1 MKTPASDLA
10 AAQWHVLGAGAM
22 GCLWAVR
29 LWQHPPLARRVAVL
43 LRSAEEVATYHRHGG
58 VRLEE
63 GWENPLPAGN
73 DVGAGL
79 AREQGQS
86 QEVDASR
93 ARPAPSTDHIPTP
106 VPAACVTDDGPPLSH
121 LLVATKSQDV
131 AAALHSVHARLTP
144 DTCIVLLQNGVRV
157 QREITDQYGAD
168 RVYCLSTSHGAW
180 RRAPFHVVHAGHG
193 TAWLGQLESNNVR
206 ALDALLAL
214 LPAAA
219 MQIDTDPHIA
229 RRLWQKF
236 AVNCA
241 VNALTV
247 LYDCRNGE
255 LLKISQA
262 RQDLDALT
270 NEIEGLLDVL
280 PEVPPLPELQESV
293 AEVLRV
299 AAKNFSSTLQDA
311 RQGRATELAHLNGY
325 LCELAT
331 LHGLAS
337 PLNNALLQRVA
348 SRFSL
353 PGA

>member
-1 MKTPASDLA
+1 M
-10 AAQWHVLGAGAM
+10 
-22 GCLWAVR
+22 
-29 LWQHPPLARRVAVL
+29 
-43 LRSAEEVATYHRHGG
+43 
-58 VRLEE
+58 
-63 GWENPLPAGN
+63 
-73 DVGAGL
+73 
-79 AREQGQS
+79 
-86 QEVDASR
+86 
-93 ARPAPSTDHIPTP
+93 
-106 VPAACVTDDGPPLSH
+106 
-121 LLVATKSQDV
+121 
-131 AAALHSVHARLTP
+131 
-144 DTCIVLLQNGVRV
+144 
-157 QREITDQYGAD
+157 
-168 RVYCLSTSHGAW
+168 
-180 RRAPFHVVHAGHG
+180 
-193 TAWLGQLESNNVR
+193 
-206 ALDALLAL
+206 
-214 LPAAA
+214 
-219 MQIDTDPHIA
+219 
-229 RRLWQKF
+229 
-236 AVNCA
+236 NCA

>member
-1 MKTPASDLA
+1 LKTPASDLA
-10 AAQWHVLGAGAM
+10 TTHWHVLGAGAM

-29 LWQHPPLARRVAVL
+29 LWQHPPLARRVTLL
-43 LRSAEEVATYHRHGG
+43 LRSAEELETYRRHGG

-63 GWENPLPAGN
+63 GWENPQRAG
-73 DVGAGL
+73 DTVGAGAIL
-79 AREQGQS
+79 
-86 QEVDASR
+86 
-93 ARPAPSTDHIPTP
+93 TP
-106 VPAACVTDDGPPLSH
+106 VPAAAITDAGPALSH

-131 AAALHSVHARLTP
+131 AAALHSVRARLTP
-144 DTCIVLLQNGVRV
+144 GTCIVLLQNGVRV

-180 RRAPFHVVHAGHG
+180 RRGPFHVVHAGRG
-193 TAWLGQLESNNVR
+193 TAWLGQLESNNVW
-206 ALDALLAL
+206 ALDALLAR

-255 LLKISQA
+255 LLKIPQA
-262 RQDLDALT
+262 RRDLDALT
-270 NEIEGLLDVL
+270 GEIERLLDLL
-280 PEVPPLPELQESV
+280 PEVPPLPDLRESV

-299 AAKNFSSTLQDA
+299 AAENVSSTLQDA

-331 LHGLAS
+331 LHGLDS
-337 PLNNALLQRVA
+337 PLNIGLLQRVA
-348 SRFSL
+348 SRSGL